1 MSWLPTL
8 TCCYAEEP
16 PGAEAPRRL
25 LLQQRALGPGQDYAP
40 SMLPVGM
47 KMPSNKPNKLKILPK
62 DFDQTKE
69 STSWASMPQSP
80 HGDPEHPIPRGSRNS
95 GDASLRALLL
105 EIEKKADKNLEIVT
119 AFDGKIVALN
129 TRMDVLEGRVTSLA
143 QSAAQTDSSVEK
155 QKVKTQQCTQLL
167 ESQARAR
174 TLRILGLPEK
184 EEGRDLIA
192 FLEKWLPTVLRLDA
206 PGDPIVVE
214 RAYRETNRRQKPGA
228 DACRTV
234 IAHLADLRSRERI
247 LEQARRLK
255 NIMYRRKQILIFPD
269 LSPIPQGKRRTWKW
283 QSCSLQCTGLKYVD
297 QVNQNKSHNPCR
309 QPFPGGESQSK
320 VAIPV

>member
-1 MSWLPTL
+1 
-8 TCCYAEEP
+8 
-16 PGAEAPRRL
+16 
-25 LLQQRALGPGQDYAP
+25 
-40 SMLPVGM
+40 M

-69 STSWASMPQSP
+69 TTSWASVPQSL

-105 EIEKKADKNLEIVT
+105 EIKKKTDKNLEIVT

-155 QKVKTQQCTQLL
+155 QKVKTQQCTQALEHLAQENSHLGTCVELL

-192 FLEKWLPTVLRLDA
+192 FLEKWLPTVLQLDA

-234 IAHLADLRSRERI
+234 IAHLADLRGRERI
-247 LEQARRLK
+247 LQQARRLK

-269 LSPIPQGKRRTWKW
+269 LSPIPQETRPRWRDIAFI
-283 QSCSLQCTGLKYVD
+283 C
-297 QVNQNKSHNPCR
+297 
-309 QPFPGGESQSK
+309 
-320 VAIPV
+320 

>member
-1 MSWLPTL
+1 RLETRRAVLTPRPSPTIIIRPL
-8 TCCYAEEP
+8 SPPTKLEMEP
-16 PGAEAPRRL
+16 KSPDP
-25 LLQQRALGPGQDYAP
+25 QF
-40 SMLPVGM
+40 SI
-47 KMPSNKPNKLKILPK
+47 NKPNKLKILPK

-155 QKVKTQQCTQLL
+155 QKVKTQQCTQ
-167 ESQARAR
+167 SQARAR

-283 QSCSLQCTGLKYVD
+283 QSCSLQCTGL
-297 QVNQNKSHNPCR
+297 SHEQDLTNELR
-309 QPFPGGESQSK
+309 PFHNLKKMTQRLFMPG
-320 VAIPV
+320 